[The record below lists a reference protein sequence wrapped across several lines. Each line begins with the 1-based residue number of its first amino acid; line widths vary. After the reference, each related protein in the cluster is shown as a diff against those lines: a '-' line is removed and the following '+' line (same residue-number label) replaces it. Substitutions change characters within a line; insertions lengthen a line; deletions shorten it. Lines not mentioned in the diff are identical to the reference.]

1 MVREEV
7 ERKVRD
13 GGPRKD
19 AVLRRPRARNLT
31 EYALIL
37 ILVAIVVLAVLTTM
51 GQQASTA
58 VAEAVS
64 GIKRLF

>member
-1 MVREEV
+1 
-7 ERKVRD
+7 VRD
-13 GGPRKD
+13 GRPRRR
-19 AVLRRPRARNLT
+19 VLLRRPPGQGMT

-58 VAEAVS
+58 IQEAVNW
-64 GIKRLF
+64 IKRLL